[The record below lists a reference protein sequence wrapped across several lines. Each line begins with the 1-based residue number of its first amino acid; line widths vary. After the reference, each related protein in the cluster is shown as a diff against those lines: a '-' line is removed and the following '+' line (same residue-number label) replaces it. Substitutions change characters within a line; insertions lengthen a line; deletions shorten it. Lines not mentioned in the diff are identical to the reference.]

1 MAKDSETQASV
12 TVVGPRVE
20 VGVGWERRGHA
31 GAWELECRAGGLDFS
46 LLGNGSHCGF
56 LSKIVQIES
65 VGLTGGENAGD
76 QAVWA
81 VVANVARRPR
91 MGMQGW
97 VASRCLPGPPDS
109 DAAV

>member
-12 TVVGPRVE
+12 TVLGPGVG
-20 VGVGWERRGHA
+20 VGVGWDRRGHA

-46 LLGNGSHCGF
+46 LLANGSHCGF
-56 LSKIVQIES
+56 LSKIVQIKS
-65 VGLTGGENAGD
+65 VGLTGRENARD